1 MNRPGATA
9 GGDIMPRDTND
20 PSTPPPVFH
29 EITEGLLI
37 IRFRSSDFALAEA
50 MEVRDIVYE
59 RLKGVAKNVILNLN
73 GVTYVDSTAIS
84 LLVRISNELGLRIVN
99 VSDAVAHTL
108 RKMRIYDLLYIL
120 PSEYEARR
128 SFFEV

>member
-1 MNRPGATA
+1 MARNANDSGA
-9 GGDIMPRDTND
+9 
-20 PSTPPPVFH
+20 PPPVFY

-37 IRFRSSDFALAEA
+37 LRFRSAEFSLAEA
-50 MEVRDIVYE
+50 MEVRDIIYE
-59 RLKGVAKNVILNLN
+59 KLKGVAKNIILNLN

-99 VSDAVAHTL
+99 VSETVAHTL
-108 RKMRIYDLLYIL
+108 RKMRIFDLLYIL